1 MQYLI
6 TKLQY
11 PRDITSFLDCVFEIY
26 EIRGRVGSENGI
38 KFSIRTNEQNHS
50 LPHVHAEYGEHNISI
65 EIANGNI
72 LAGNLPKK
80 NQKIAVEWVLK
91 NKDKLLNDWKN
102 IAISATSSTTM
113 SRLNFKD

>member
-26 EIRGRVGSENGI
+26 EIRGRVGSQNGI
-38 KFSIRTNEQNHS
+38 NFSIRTNE
-50 LPHVHAEYGEHNISI
+50 HAEYGEHNISI

-91 NKDKLLNDWKN
+91 NKDKLLNDWKD

-113 SRLNFKD
+113 SRLDFKD